1 MASMQY
7 DVWAVTPA
15 TDDAYYRANASIAG
29 AGALTLLQST
39 VGPNGYGYKLVIT
52 SAGDDTGI
60 TFTVTGIK
68 VGDLTNTVVSE
79 TITGGNAGGVN
90 SSNYYARVDSITASG
105 ASAGNVKIGTTG
117 SLALPRCR
125 IKGLYYVA
133 TASAGTIKFNTNGL
147 SSNLRLQLNTP
158 ALATATNSLYMAA
171 EGILTTLGGQ
181 TDYCVVTLTNVT
193 YCTIICG

>member
-1 MASMQY
+1 MQY

-29 AGALTLLQST
+29 AGALSLLANT

-52 SAGDDTGI
+52 SAGNDTGI
-60 TFTVTGIK
+60 TFTITGIK

-79 TITGGNAGGVN
+79 VVTGANATTAT

-117 SLALPRCR
+117 SLALPRTR
-125 IKGLYYVA
+125 IKGLYFVGTA
-133 TASAGTIKFNTNGL
+133 TAGTIKFNVNGL
-147 SSNLRLQLNTP
+147 SSQLILQINTP
-158 ALATATNSLYMAA
+158 ASATQTSSLYMAA
-171 EGILTTLGGQ
+171 EGILTTRSTAQ
-181 TDYCVVTLTNVT
+181 DYCVVTLTDVT
-193 YCTIICG
+193 YTTIICG

>member
-1 MASMQY
+1 MQY

-29 AGALTLLQST
+29 AGALSLLANT

-52 SAGDDTGI
+52 SAGDDSGI
-60 TFTVTGIK
+60 TFTITGIK

-79 TITGGNAGGVN
+79 VVTGANATTAT

-117 SLALPRCR
+117 SLALPRTR
-125 IKGLYYVA
+125 VKGLYFVGTA
-133 TASAGTIKFNTNGL
+133 TAGTIKFNVNGL
-147 SSNLRLQLNTP
+147 SSQLILQINTP
-158 ALATATNSLYMAA
+158 ASATQTSSLYMAA
-171 EGILTTLGGQ
+171 EGILTTRSTAQ
-181 TDYCVVTLTNVT
+181 DYCVVTLTDVT
-193 YCTIICG
+193 YTTIICG

>member
-1 MASMQY
+1 MQY

-29 AGALTLLQST
+29 AGALSLLANT

-52 SAGDDTGI
+52 SAGNDTGI
-60 TFTVTGIK
+60 TFTITGIK

-79 TITGGNAGGVN
+79 VVTGANATTAT

-117 SLALPRCR
+117 SLALPRTR
-125 IKGLYYVA
+125 IKGLYFVGTA
-133 TASAGTIKFNTNGL
+133 TAGTIKFNVNGL
-147 SSNLRLQLNTP
+147 SSQLILQLNTP
-158 ALATATNSLYMAA
+158 ASAIQTSSLYMAA
-171 EGILTTLGGQ
+171 EGILTTRSTAQ
-181 TDYCVVTLTNVT
+181 DYCVVTLTDVT
-193 YCTIICG
+193 FVTIICG

>member
-1 MASMQY
+1 MQY

-29 AGALTLLQST
+29 AGALSLLANT

-52 SAGDDTGI
+52 SAGNDTGI
-60 TFTVTGIK
+60 TFTITGIK

-79 TITGGNAGGVN
+79 VVTGANATTAT

-117 SLALPRCR
+117 SLALPRTR
-125 IKGLYYVA
+125 IKGLYFVGTA
-133 TASAGTIKFNTNGL
+133 TAGTIKFNVNGL
-147 SSNLRLQLNTP
+147 SSQLILQINTP
-158 ALATATNSLYMAA
+158 ASATQTSSLYMAA
-171 EGILTTLGGQ
+171 EGILTTRSSPQ
-181 TDYCVVTLTNVT
+181 DYCVVTLTNVT
-193 YCTIICG
+193 FTTIICG

>member
-15 TDDAYYRANASIAG
+15 TDDAYYRANSSIAG

-60 TFTVTGIK
+60 TFTIRGVL
-68 VGDLTNTVVSE
+68 VGDLTSTVVSE
-79 TITGGNAGGVN
+79 TLTGGNAGGVT
-90 SSNYYARVDSITASG
+90 SANYYARVDSITASG

-125 IKGLYYVA
+125 IKGLYYVG
-133 TASAGTIKFNTNGL
+133 TASAGSIKFNTNGL
-147 SSNLRLQLNTP
+147 SSNLRLQVNTP
-158 ALATATNSLYMAA
+158 ASATAVNSLYMAA
-171 EGILTTLGGQ
+171 EGILTTLGSQ